1 MKSADILAEVATIFG
16 SAWKRSP
23 GIKVPDIERLAL
35 RGNHGIE
42 LEGTVL
48 YADMADSTKLV
59 ETYKDEFAAEIYRA
73 YLLAACRI
81 INDEGGSITAFD
93 GDRVMAVYVG
103 DRKNTQA
110 VTSALKINFIVK
122 EINKAIRSQYPSTS
136 FTLAQCVGVDTSKLL
151 VTKTGIRDSND
162 LVWVGTA
169 ANHAAKLSSLNEPG
183 FPSFITEAVY
193 KKLADTAKFG
203 GNPKI
208 DMWEKRT
215 WTATGRSVY
224 RSSFWW
230 GF

>member
-1 MKSADILAEVATIFG
+1 MKSADILAEVATIFR

-35 RGNHGIE
+35 KGNHGIE

-59 ETYKDEFAAEIYRA
+59 ESYKDEFAAEIYRA

-81 INDEGGSITAFD
+81 INDEEGSITAFD
-93 GDRVMAVYVG
+93 GDRVMAVFVG
-103 DRKNTQA
+103 EWKNTQA
-110 VTSALKINFIVK
+110 VRSALKINFIVK
-122 EINKAIRSQYPSTS
+122 EINKAIRTQYPNTS
-136 FTLAQCVGVDTSKLL
+136 FTLAQCVGIDTSKLL

-169 ANHAAKLSSLNEPG
+169 ANHAAKLSSLNDPG
-183 FPSFITEAVY
+183 FPTFISEPVY
-193 KKLADTAKFG
+193 KKLGDAAKFG
-203 GNPKI
+203 GNPKV

-215 WTATGRSVY
+215 WTATGRSIY
-224 RSSFWW
+224 RSSYWW
-230 GF
+230 SF

>member
-1 MKSADILAEVATIFG
+1 MKSADILAEVATIFR

-23 GIKVPDIERLAL
+23 GITVPDIERLAL
-35 RGNHGIE
+35 KGNHGIE

-59 ETYKDEFAAEIYRA
+59 ESYKDEFAAEIYRA
-73 YLLAACRI
+73 YLLAACRV
-81 INDEGGSITAFD
+81 INDEEGSITAFD
-93 GDRVMAVYVG
+93 GDRVMAVFVG

-110 VTSALKINFIVK
+110 ATSALKINFIVK
-122 EINKAIRSQYPSTS
+122 EINKAIRTQYANTS
-136 FTLAQCVGVDTSKLL
+136 FTLTQCVGVDTSNLL

-169 ANHAAKLSSLNEPG
+169 ANHAAKLSSINDPG
-183 FPSFITEAVY
+183 FPSFITEPVY
-193 KKLADTAKFG
+193 KKLADAAKFG
-203 GNPKI
+203 GNPRV

-224 RSSFWW
+224 RSSYWW
-230 GF
+230 SF